1 MLKGNPSWASNF
13 NGFLIDFWCQ
23 LQPHNFEKSLNI
35 HLFYNSFAKS
45 AFRSWHWF
53 LIRSWCQH
61 ASIFPPKTHQ
71 KCIKTR
77 TWKASI
83 FWWIFASIFYR
94 FSFDLGGQLGAM
106 LASKTRPRRLQE
118 ASKMAP
124 KTKCGIFCDFVWI
137 LLDFESIFGGFWWVL
152 GGMLGWKIEPR
163 AKKNRLKNASK
174 K

>member
-1 MLKGNPSWASNF
+1 MDFWLIFDANF
-13 NGFLIDFWCQ
+13 NPITLKNHWTFICFT
-23 LQPHNFEKSLNI
+23 I
-35 HLFYNSFAKS
+35 VFAKS
-45 AFRSWHWF
+45 AFRSWHRF

-61 ASIFPPKTHQ
+61 ASICLPKIHQ

-124 KTKCGIFCDFVWI
+124 KTKCVTFFDFDWI
-137 LLDFESIFGGFWWVL
+137 LMDFGWIFGGFLMDFWLILIRFLIDFPSIFGQVS
-152 GGMLGWKIEPR
+152 GR
-163 AKKNRLKNASK
+163 CFARF
-174 K
+174 